1 MYNRFMENIKHLIIN
16 AYIVPLIN
24 FLMYW
29 LMQTPLQFL
38 NKAYLL
44 FIAGTIGVVFTI
56 VVIGVPLNA
65 ITLLFQSQFCP
76 GENFKEKW
84 NYRMEKRTTR
94 KAIIQKEWPK
104 GFLYRY
110 LNQLSYMG
118 VFVFGLG
125 AVILKSVDFFWV
137 SFNFLILIIIRNKKI
152 KKKFNYELYANIDLL
167 LCLIVGYISIFLIV
181 HFLVNYNLR

>member
-1 MYNRFMENIKHLIIN
+1 MENIKHLIIN

-152 KKKFNYELYANIDLL
+152 KKKFNYELYSNIDLL